1 MERKFNIEKFLI
13 ELSRVI
19 VGVTFLF
26 SGFVK
31 AIDPLGFTY
40 KIQDYLINL
49 NLVELFQFALPL
61 AVILVVA
68 EFALGALLLLG
79 LYRKP
84 VTILVALMMI
94 FFTPFTFWVALT
106 NPVEDCGCF
115 GDALVISNWQT
126 FYKNLIIVTGAIV
139 LVIKWKL
146 VTPLFSKRITPFAAL
161 FVALFGLLFA
171 LHNVYNLPVIDFR
184 PYKKGANI
192 PEQMYI
198 DPEKADV
205 METVFIYSKDGVEEV
220 FTEENYPWNDSTWT
234 FVDMETRLVQEGVK
248 PAIEDFALGSIYFD
262 EKDGSWNI
270 GDDITDLVL
279 SDTSY
284 TFLMVSYSLD
294 EMNVKHLDKFKKVNR
309 FAVDKGYPFY
319 LLTASSESTVGEWES
334 IHKTGFQFS
343 HADERALK
351 TMTRANPGLIL
362 IKEGNVINKWN
373 DSKVP
378 EPTSEIL
385 LITNPKRDNVV
396 KLLLI
401 AFLFFVPLLLLKK
414 IDR

>member
-40 KIQDYLINL
+40 KIQDYLVNL
-49 NLVELFQFALPL
+49 NLVDLYQFALPL
-61 AVILVVA
+61 AVVLVVA
-68 EFALGALLLLG
+68 EFVLGALLLLG

-84 VTILVALMMI
+84 VTILIALMMI

-126 FYKNLIIVTGAIV
+126 FYKNLVIVTGAIL
-139 LVIKWKL
+139 LVVKWRLIK
-146 VTPLFSKRITPFAAL
+146 PLFSKRMAPFAAL

-205 METVFIYSKDGVEEV
+205 METVFIYSKDGVE
-220 FTEENYPWNDSTWT
+220 
-234 FVDMETRLVQEGVK
+234 
-248 PAIEDFALGSIYFD
+248 
-262 EKDGSWNI
+262 
-270 GDDITDLVL
+270 
-279 SDTSY
+279 
-284 TFLMVSYSLD
+284 
-294 EMNVKHLDKFKKVNR
+294 
-309 FAVDKGYPFY
+309 
-319 LLTASSESTVGEWES
+319 
-334 IHKTGFQFS
+334 
-343 HADERALK
+343 
-351 TMTRANPGLIL
+351 
-362 IKEGNVINKWN
+362 
-373 DSKVP
+373 
-378 EPTSEIL
+378 
-385 LITNPKRDNVV
+385 
-396 KLLLI
+396 
-401 AFLFFVPLLLLKK
+401 
-414 IDR
+414 

>member
-1 MERKFNIEKFLI
+1 MERKFNLKKFLI

-139 LVIKWKL
+139 LVVKWKL
-146 VTPLFSKRITPFAAL
+146 VTPLFSKQITPFAAL

-262 EKDGSWNI
+262 ETDGSWNI
-270 GDDITDLVL
+270 GGDITDLVL

>member
-1 MERKFNIEKFLI
+1 MERKFNLKKFLI

-139 LVIKWKL
+139 LVVKWKL
-146 VTPLFSKRITPFAAL
+146 VTPLFSKQITPFAAL

>member
-40 KIQDYLINL
+40 KIQDYLVNL
-49 NLVELFQFALPL
+49 NLVDLYQFALPL
-61 AVILVVA
+61 AVVLVVA
-68 EFALGALLLLG
+68 EFVLGALLLLG

-84 VTILVALMMI
+84 VTILIALMMI

-126 FYKNLIIVTGAIV
+126 FYKNLVIVTGAIL
-139 LVIKWKL
+139 LVVKWRLIK
-146 VTPLFSKRITPFAAL
+146 PLFSKRMAPFAAL

-220 FTEENYPWNDSTWT
+220 FNEENYPWNDSTWT
-234 FVDMETRLVQEGVK
+234 FVDMENRLVHEGEK

-262 EKDGSWNI
+262 EIDESWNL
-270 GDDITDLVL
+270 GGDITDLVL

-284 TFLMVSYSLD
+284 TFLTVSYSLD
-294 EMNVKHLDKFKKVNR
+294 EMNVKHLDKFKEVNR
-309 FAVDKGYPFY
+309 FAVDNGYPFY
-319 LLTASSESTVGEWES
+319 LLTASSESTVGEWEA

-362 IKEGNVINKWN
+362 IKEGNVINKW
-373 DSKVP
+373 DDGKVP

-385 LITNPKRDNVV
+385 LLTNPKRDNVV

-401 AFLFFVPLLLLKK
+401 AFLFFVPLLLLEK

>member
-1 MERKFNIEKFLI
+1 MERKFNLKKFLI

-146 VTPLFSKRITPFAAL
+146 VTPLFSKQITPFAAL

-262 EKDGSWNI
+262 ETDGSWNI
-270 GDDITDLVL
+270 GGDITDLVL

>member
-13 ELSRVI
+13 ELLRVI

-49 NLVELFQFALPL
+49 NLVDLFQFALPL

-68 EFALGALLLLG
+68 EFVLGALLLLG

-126 FYKNLIIVTGAIV
+126 FYKNLVIVAGAIV
-139 LVIKWKL
+139 LAVKWKL
-146 VTPLFSKRITPFAAL
+146 VTPLFSKRITPFVAL
-161 FVALFGLLFA
+161 FVVLFGLLFA

-234 FVDMETRLVQEGVK
+234 FVDMETRLVQEGEK

-262 EKDGSWNI
+262 EIDGSWNL
-270 GDDITDLVL
+270 GSEITDLVL

-284 TFLMVSYSLD
+284 TFLMISYSLD
-294 EMNVKHLDKFKKVNR
+294 EINLKHLDKFKEVNR
-309 FAVDKGYPFY
+309 FAVDNGYPFY
-319 LLTASSESTVGEWES
+319 LLTASSETIVGEWEA
-334 IHKTGFQFS
+334 IHKTEFQFG

-362 IKEGNVINKWN
+362 IKEGNVINKWT
-373 DSKVP
+373 DGKVP

-385 LITNPKRDNVV
+385 LLTNPKRDNVV

-401 AFLFFVPLLLLKK
+401 AFLFFVPLLLLEK

>member
-1 MERKFNIEKFLI
+1 MERKYKIEKFII
-13 ELSRVI
+13 ELLRVI

-31 AIDPLGFTY
+31 AIDPLGFAY
-40 KIQDYLINL
+40 KIQDYLVNL
-49 NLVELFQFALPL
+49 NLVELYHFALPM
-61 AVILVVA
+61 AVFLIVA
-68 EFALGALLLLG
+68 EFMLGALLLLG
-79 LYRKP
+79 LYRKT
-84 VTILVALMMI
+84 VTILILLMML
-94 FFTPFTFWVALT
+94 FFTPLTLWIALT

-126 FYKNLIIVTGAIV
+126 FYKNIFIVVGAAI
-139 LVIKWKL
+139 LVAKWIHTK
-146 VTPLFSKRITPFAAL
+146 PLFSKRMAPFATF
-161 FVALFGLLFA
+161 FVVMFGLLFA

-205 METVFIYSKDGVEEV
+205 METIFIYSKDGVEEV

-234 FVDMETRLVQEGVK
+234 FINMETRLVKEGEK

-262 EKDGSWNI
+262 EIDSSWNV
-270 GDDITDLVL
+270 GGDITDLVL

-284 TFLMVSYSLD
+284 TFLMVSYSL
-294 EMNVKHLDKFKKVNR
+294 EKMNIKHLNKFIKISS
-309 FAVDKGYPFY
+309 FAKDYGYPFY
-319 LLTASSESTVGEWES
+319 LLTASSENTVGEWEAK
-334 IHKTGFQFS
+334 HQTEFQFS
-343 HADERALK
+343 HADERTLK

-362 IKEGNVINKWN
+362 IKDGNVINKWN
-373 DSKVP
+373 DRKVP

-385 LITNPKRDNVV
+385 LIKNPKRDNVM

-401 AFLFFVPLLLLKK
+401 ALLFFVPLLLLKK

>member
-61 AVILVVA
+61 AIILVVA

-146 VTPLFSKRITPFAAL
+146 VTPLFSKQITPFAAL

-262 EKDGSWNI
+262 ETDGSWNI

>member
-40 KIQDYLINL
+40 KIQDYLVNL
-49 NLVELFQFALPL
+49 NLVDLYQFALSL
-61 AVILVVA
+61 AVVLVVA
-68 EFALGALLLLG
+68 EFVLGALLLLG

-84 VTILVALMMI
+84 VTILIALMMI

-126 FYKNLIIVTGAIV
+126 FYKNLVIVTGAIL
-139 LVIKWKL
+139 LVVKWRLIK
-146 VTPLFSKRITPFAAL
+146 PLFSKRMAPFAAL

-220 FTEENYPWNDSTWT
+220 FNEENYPWNDSTWT
-234 FVDMETRLVQEGVK
+234 FVDMENRLVHEGEK

-262 EKDGSWNI
+262 EIDESWNL
-270 GDDITDLVL
+270 GGDITDLVL

-284 TFLMVSYSLD
+284 TFLTVSYSLD
-294 EMNVKHLDKFKKVNR
+294 EMNVKHLDRFKEVNR
-309 FAVDKGYPFY
+309 FAVDNGYPFY
-319 LLTASSESTVGEWES
+319 LLTASSESTVGEWEA

-362 IKEGNVINKWN
+362 IKEGNVINKW
-373 DSKVP
+373 DDGKVP

>member
-1 MERKFNIEKFLI
+1 MERKFNLKKFLI

-139 LVIKWKL
+139 LVVKWKL
-146 VTPLFSKRITPFAAL
+146 VTPLFSKQITPFAAL

-270 GDDITDLVL
+270 GGDITDLVL

>member
-1 MERKFNIEKFLI
+1 M
-13 ELSRVI
+13 
-19 VGVTFLF
+19 
-26 SGFVK
+26 
-31 AIDPLGFTY
+31 
-40 KIQDYLINL
+40 
-49 NLVELFQFALPL
+49 FQFALPL

-68 EFALGALLLLG
+68 EFVLGALLLLG

-126 FYKNLIIVTGAIV
+126 FYKNLVIVTGAIL
-139 LVIKWKL
+139 LVVKWRLIK
-146 VTPLFSKRITPFAAL
+146 PLFSKRMAPFAAL

-220 FTEENYPWNDSTWT
+220 FNEENYPWNDSTWT
-234 FVDMETRLVQEGVK
+234 FVDMENRLVHEGEK

-262 EKDGSWNI
+262 EIDESWNL
-270 GDDITDLVL
+270 GGDITDLVL

-284 TFLMVSYSLD
+284 TFLTVSYSLD
-294 EMNVKHLDKFKKVNR
+294 EMNVKHLDRFKEVNR
-309 FAVDKGYPFY
+309 FAVDNGYPFY
-319 LLTASSESTVGEWES
+319 LLTASSETIVGEWEA
-334 IHKTGFQFS
+334 IHKTEFQFG

-362 IKEGNVINKWN
+362 IKEGNVINKWT
-373 DSKVP
+373 DGKVP

-385 LITNPKRDNVV
+385 LLTNPKRDNVV

-401 AFLFFVPLLLLKK
+401 AFLFFVPLLLLEK

>member
-146 VTPLFSKRITPFAAL
+146 VMPLFSKRITPFSAL

-262 EKDGSWNI
+262 ETDGSWNI
-270 GDDITDLVL
+270 GGDITDLVL